1 MDILGLIT
9 GLAGITAGAATTN
22 NQFSKEKEM
31 MGLQAQYNKEQAK
44 YSTELQKEI
53 WNYTNYENQVKHL
66 KAAGLN
72 PALLYGKGGGGGAT
86 TGSAQAAG
94 VNNTGTNAVAM
105 GLQMQQM
112 LSNIRLTN
120 AQADKAKAD
129 ADKTR
134 GVDTE
139 FTKAQTEVQNITK
152 GLIESKIALTD
163 EQANN
168 YKEATN
174 KLIQETRLLTT
185 KADIAEET
193 KETQINQA
201 AQDLY
206 NSTMEGVLT
215 VLKGELTERQT
226 QYINEQVEIAW
237 YNAITG
243 RRFSDAAKETSFN
256 TAKRITE
263 EIKKWGI
270 ELDNEQTRIIQE
282 WVSIGINGISE
293 IGDIVSDILPTKKA
307 GKIIETVFTNNSKGN
322 WKTSRKVTTKE

>member
-1 MDILGLIT
+1 MDFLGLIT
-9 GLAGITAGAATTN
+9 GLGGLIGGGIKQEE
-22 NQFSKEKEM
+22 QFRNEKEM
-31 MGLQAQYNKEQAK
+31 MGLQARLNKEQAILSS
-44 YSTELQKEI
+44 YLQKEM
-53 WNYTNYENQVKHL
+53 WDYTNYENQIKHI

-94 VNNTGTNAVAM
+94 VSNTGTQAVAM
-105 GLQMQQM
+105 GLQMQKM
-112 LSNIRLTN
+112 LSEIRLAN
-120 AQADKAKAD
+120 AQADKTKAD

-139 FTKAQTEVQNITK
+139 LTKAQIEVQNITK
-152 GLIESKIALTD
+152 DLIEKKLDLTE
-163 EQANN
+163 EQTNN

-193 KETQINQA
+193 KETEINQA

-215 VLKGELTERQT
+215 VLKGELTERQIK
-226 QYINEQVEIAW
+226 YLNEQVEIAW

-270 ELDNEQTRIIQE
+270 ELDNEQTKILQN
-282 WVSIGINGISE
+282 WVEIGINGIGE

-322 WKTSRKVTTKE
+322 WSTSRKVTTKE